1 MAAIL
6 VIEDDAAIA
15 EMLRTTLEE
24 AGHRAIVVY
33 GLEAARSALATADL
47 VIADIGLP
55 DGSGLDIAGDAAAVR
70 IPVLL
75 TTGHPEHMAQ
85 LEAERRA
92 YLRKPFRVRDLQQRV
107 AELLAIPRAAS
118 GAVAAFRCA

>member
-1 MAAIL
+1 MAVIL

-24 AGHRAIVVY
+24 AGHHAVVVH
-33 GLEAARSALATADL
+33 GLEAARAALATADL

-55 DGSGLDIAGDAAAVR
+55 DGSGLDIASDAATAR

-85 LEAERRA
+85 LEEERRA
-92 YLRKPFRVRDLQQRV
+92 YLRKPFRVRDLHQRV
-107 AELLAIPRAAS
+107 AQLLAAPKAAS
-118 GAVAAFRCA
+118 GPAATCRCA

>member
-15 EMLRTTLEE
+15 EMLRTALEE
-24 AGHRAIVVY
+24 AGHRATVVH
-33 GLEAARSALATADL
+33 GLEAARAVLASADL

-55 DGSGLDIAGDAAAVR
+55 DGSGLDIARDAAALR

-75 TTGHPEHMAQ
+75 TTGHPGRMAE
-85 LEAERRA
+85 LDEERRA
-92 YLRKPFRVRDLQQRV
+92 YLRKPFRVRDLHQRV
-107 AELLAIPRAAS
+107 AQLLAAAQAA
-118 GAVAAFRCA
+118 GAAVPACRCA